1 MSALYKPPQKK
12 VLVLNVKSEAE
23 FPSLGPA
30 PQAVAKKTVLNYG
43 AAAAKEPAPAP
54 APASAPAPV
63 KVEAK
68 HKRYIVTHCY
78 DDTPE
83 DYDGPDEFDAGES
96 EIDPQTEEFNAHIG
110 DGSRRGGGLW

>member
-1 MSALYKPPQKK
+1 MSASYKPPQKK

-30 PQAVAKKTVLNYG
+30 PLAVAKKTVLNYG
-43 AAAAKEPAPAP
+43 AAAAKAPAP
-54 APASAPAPV
+54 AAPAAAPV

-68 HKRYIVTHCY
+68 PKRYIVTHCY

-83 DYDGPDEFDAGES
+83 DYDGPDEFDAEES
-96 EIDPQTEEFNAHIG
+96 ELDPQTEEFNAHIG